1 MAAVKRAAGRQYR
14 DENDKLEW
22 EVFMRKTLWATA
34 IMIGFAAV
42 ANAASPSMHKDGT
55 VFEVNR
61 AGKSLTVQSGS
72 SNSTYKTTDRTM
84 FHIGTALSNWAA
96 VKTGAKVGI
105 NYHLDGRTLVADD
118 VAIGG

>member
-1 MAAVKRAAGRQYR
+1 
-14 DENDKLEW
+14 
-22 EVFMRKTLWATA
+22 MRKTFWATA

-55 VFEVNR
+55 VATVDR
-61 AGKSLTVQSGS
+61 GGKSLTVQSGF

-84 FHIGTALSNWAA
+84 FRVGTAPSNWAA
-96 VKTGAKVGI
+96 VKTGEKVGI
-105 NYHLDGRTLVADD
+105 NYHIDGRTLVADE